1 MQCDDGLDAV
11 DVKMDVVCGVGVGVG
26 LGVDWA

>member
-11 DVKMDVVCGVGVGVG
+11 DVRMDVVCGVGVGVG